1 MGRARGIGGLP
12 GLVLATGLLCSSIGA
27 AAAEAATEPA
37 NPIAS
42 GDAAD
47 ARVARLAR
55 RLLVANVA
63 RCPRQ
68 RWDFGLAAH
77 RKRAPGAPPLP
88 GVASEPEG
96 FRVVQVVPD
105 GPAARAGLRLDDQI
119 MAVNGEAWAG
129 PGFAAVFARA
139 GWGQVEAGR
148 IVLAVTRGTATQT
161 IPVSG
166 ELACAVAVRL
176 IPQAKVNASAASGV
190 AFINSGIEQ
199 ALPQDDQLAAVIAH
213 EVAHVILGH
222 SRTNSTSTDRSRMER
237 EADALGVRLALRA
250 GFDPQGAARAT
261 VVVGSRAR
269 GPISRLL
276 GLYGD
281 HMPTPERQ
289 RFLLEEANAARLEA
303 ADTGQ
308 AGPVA
313 AQP

>member
-1 MGRARGIGGLP
+1 MRHVWRGLIGCGLAMLAGLP
-12 GLVLATGLLCSSIGA
+12 A
-27 AAAEAATEPA
+27 AAQSAA
-37 NPIAS
+37 NPEIATAS
-42 GDAAD
+42 APGEGPDS
-47 ARVARLAR
+47 RVARLAR

-77 RKRAPGAPPLP
+77 RKRAPDAPPLP
-88 GVASEPEG
+88 GVAPEPEG

-119 MAVNGEAWAG
+119 MAANGEAWAG

-222 SRTNSTSTDRSRMER
+222 SRANSTSTDRSRMER

-261 VVVGSRAR
+261 VVVGSRGR